1 MATATGGVPSHLVLD
16 GQAYRLS
23 NIPLRIGTEAAAGE
37 YSLVIDAR
45 HKGVSRRHCS
55 IELSGDRVLMNDHSR
70 YGTLLNGHRVNAA
83 AVLQRGDIISVG
95 DPACELKLIVETGPA
110 GQDDGA

>member
-1 MATATGGVPSHLVLD
+1 VL
-16 GQAYRLS
+16 L
-23 NIPLRIGTEAAAGE
+23 
-37 YSLVIDAR
+37 
-45 HKGVSRRHCS
+45 
-55 IELSGDRVLMNDHSR
+55 NDHSR